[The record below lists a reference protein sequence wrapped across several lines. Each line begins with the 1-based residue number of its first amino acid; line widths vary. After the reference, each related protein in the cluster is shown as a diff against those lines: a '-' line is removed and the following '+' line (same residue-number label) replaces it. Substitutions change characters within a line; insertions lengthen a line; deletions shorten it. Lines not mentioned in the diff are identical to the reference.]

1 MRAAQMPRRQVKVW
15 RRWGQVGA
23 AVSVAAVL
31 VGCDGVAGPCVHTY
45 REPLLQIV
53 AGHDTQT
60 GATIASVTIRNV
72 RRDGIEQDLRLLL
85 AGPSYGVEVQ
95 GDSFACRIPCG
106 FATSGGSYILTVS
119 ARGTHVRIWDTTHVT
134 ESPRVNARPTTMA
147 ASGLLWPSVND
158 VDRV

>member
-1 MRAAQMPRRQVKVW
+1 MRATQVPRRQVKIW

-53 AGHDTQT
+53 AAHDTQT
-60 GATIASVTIRNV
+60 GAPIGSVAIRNV
-72 RRDGIEQDLRLLL
+72 RLDGIEQDLRRLL

-95 GDSFACRIPCG
+95 GDSLACRIPCG

-119 ARGTHVRIWDTTHVT
+119 APGYPRQDLGYDARYRVFKGGCPSYNDGGVRVT
-134 ESPRVNARPTTMA
+134 LALRE
-147 ASGLLWPSVND
+147 
-158 VDRV
+158 